1 LVDTESCNS
10 VECADDCKVTLWSPW
25 SECDVSCGGEGIQH
39 RHRTIIVPSRRGG
52 RRCPPLMRET
62 QPCGE
67 ELCMAD
73 CIMSD
78 WSRWSACTTTCGG
91 GLQSRTRVVQVA
103 PQNGGKPCPQQARQ
117 NKKCN
122 SKGCSKFSSCQHVLT
137 NLLLGCPHLK
147 CELIDGHVRIHHDEH
162 ITAKNVDLDRHEC
175 GRSLSGA
182 CECLC
187 FNNVILPS

>member
-1 LVDTESCNS
+1 MGSRTCGGGSTSRTRRVISHAAAGLYKCPKLVDTESCNS

-78 WSRWSACTTTCGG
+78 WS
-91 GLQSRTRVVQVA
+91 
-103 PQNGGKPCPQQARQ
+103 
-117 NKKCN
+117 
-122 SKGCSKFSSCQHVLT
+122 
-137 NLLLGCPHLK
+137 
-147 CELIDGHVRIHHDEH
+147 
-162 ITAKNVDLDRHEC
+162 
-175 GRSLSGA
+175 
-182 CECLC
+182 
-187 FNNVILPS
+187 